1 MKGSIM
7 DTFWILKEGNFNMEK
22 DLWQMIDEADAH
34 NYGNIATQLKQEI
47 EKSVQATVAKSPE
60 VVRRDIS
67 KAADNLYEKMD
78 QFSQAEQ
85 DYVAS
90 PESWLEYEPK
100 HEAIKGNL
108 QNLQTVQ
115 EKTSSAQDIMAA
127 SDKTVTS
134 FQQASIFLQTEY
146 EKLVERERQV
156 QREMEQIKNII
167 ERMQEQTKGSSS
179 EKMQNLVA
187 NGEKFVSD
195 IENLRA
201 DIRWQKPVIATAL
214 WKEAR
219 EQVKQ
224 IYTGIQEMPD
234 KMKVA
239 VRNKAYSIVDQ
250 AVQKT
255 AFVFDK
261 GIQYLQAKKEEV
273 LNLSPFEKKEQ
284 GVEKTQE
291 EVKMVEKQQP
301 SVQHATE
308 ELKDRTVNVNQD
320 KVFNNE
326 VNIKKPRKVLL
337 RVESKENVRS
347 KTHEKERSL

>member
-1 MKGSIM
+1 
-7 DTFWILKEGNFNMEK
+7 MEK
-22 DLWQMIDEADAH
+22 DLWRMIDEADAQ
-34 NYGNIATQLKQEI
+34 NYGNIAVQLKQDMK
-47 EKSVQATVAKSPE
+47 KSVQDTLDKAPE
-60 VVRRDIS
+60 TVRRDIG
-67 KAADNLYEKMD
+67 KASENLYEKMD
-78 QFSQAEQ
+78 QFAQSEEE
-85 DYVAS
+85 YIVS
-90 PESWLEYEPK
+90 PEVWREYEPK
-100 HEAIKGNL
+100 HEAIKENL
-108 QNLQTVQ
+108 QNLQIAQ
-115 EKTSSAQDIMAA
+115 EKTSSEQEIMSA

-156 QREMEQIKNII
+156 QREMEQIKNIV
-167 ERMQEQTKGSSS
+167 ERMQKQTRGSSS

-195 IENLRA
+195 IENFRA
-201 DIRWQKPVIATAL
+201 DIRWQKPVIAAAL

-224 IYTGIQEMPD
+224 VYTGIQEMPD
-234 KMKVA
+234 KIKVA

-261 GIQYLQAKKEEV
+261 GIQYLQAKKEKV

-284 GVEKTQE
+284 DAEKTQG
-291 EVKMVEKQQP
+291 EVKMVERQQP
-301 SVQHATE
+301 SVQHAIE
-308 ELKDRTVNVNQD
+308 ELKDRTVNANQD
-320 KVFNNE
+320 KISNNK

>member
-1 MKGSIM
+1 
-7 DTFWILKEGNFNMEK
+7 MEK
-22 DLWQMIDEADAH
+22 DLWQMIDEADAQ
-34 NYGNIATQLKQEI
+34 NYGNIAVQLKQDMK
-47 EKSVQATVAKSPE
+47 KSVQDTLDKVPE
-60 VVRRDIS
+60 TVRRDIG
-67 KAADNLYEKMD
+67 KASENLYKKMD
-78 QFSQAEQ
+78 QFAQSEQ
-85 DYVAS
+85 EYIVS
-90 PESWLEYEPK
+90 PETWREYEPK
-100 HEAIKGNL
+100 HEAIKENL
-108 QNLQTVQ
+108 QNLQITQ
-115 EKTSSAQDIMAA
+115 EKTSSEQEIMSA

-134 FQQASIFLQTEY
+134 FQQASIFLQAEY

-156 QREMEQIKNII
+156 QREMEQIKNIV
-167 ERMQEQTKGSSS
+167 ERMQEQTRGSSS

-195 IENLRA
+195 IEKFRA
-201 DIRWQKPVIATAL
+201 DIRWQKPVIAAAL

-224 IYTGIQEMPD
+224 VYTGIQEMPD
-234 KMKVA
+234 KIKVA
-239 VRNKAYSIVDQ
+239 IRNKAYSIVDQ

-261 GIQYLQAKKEEV
+261 GIQYLQAKKEKV

-284 GVEKTQE
+284 DAEKMQE

-301 SVQHATE
+301 SVQHAIE
-308 ELKDRTVNVNQD
+308 ELKDRIVNANQD

-326 VNIKKPRKVLL
+326 VNIKKPKKVLL

-347 KTHEKERSL
+347 QERQKERSR

>member
-1 MKGSIM
+1 
-7 DTFWILKEGNFNMEK
+7 MEN
-22 DLWQMIDEADAH
+22 DLWQMIDEADVQ
-34 NYGNIATQLKQEI
+34 NYGNLATQLKQDM
-47 EKSVQATVAKSPE
+47 EKSVQATVDKSPE
-60 VVRRDIS
+60 AVRRDIG
-67 KAADNLYEKMD
+67 KVADNLYEKMD
-78 QFSQAEQ
+78 QFSQTEQ
-85 DYVAS
+85 EYVPS
-90 PESWLEYEPK
+90 PETWLEYEPK
-100 HEAIKGNL
+100 HEAIKENL
-108 QNLQTVQ
+108 QNLQAIQ
-115 EKTSSAQDIMAA
+115 EKRNSEQEVMAV
-127 SDKTVTS
+127 SDKTITS

-156 QREMEQIKNII
+156 RKEMDKIKNII
-167 ERMQEQTKGSSS
+167 EQMQEQTRGNSPEDLQKL
-179 EKMQNLVA
+179 MA
-187 NGEKFVSD
+187 NGKKFVSD

-201 DIRWQKPVIATAL
+201 DIRWQKPVIAAAL

-224 IYTGIQEMPD
+224 VYTGIREMPD

-250 AVQKT
+250 AAQKT

-261 GIQYLQAKKEEV
+261 GIQYLQAKKEKV
-273 LNLSPFEKKEQ
+273 LNLSPLEKKEQ
-284 GVEKTQE
+284 GAEKTQE
-291 EVKMVEKQQP
+291 EVNIVEKQQP

-308 ELKDRTVNVNQD
+308 ELKDRALNANQD

>member
-1 MKGSIM
+1 
-7 DTFWILKEGNFNMEK
+7 MEK
-22 DLWQMIDEADAH
+22 DLWQMIDEADAQ
-34 NYGNIATQLKQEI
+34 NYGNIAVQLKQDMK
-47 EKSVQATVAKSPE
+47 KSVQDTLDKVPE
-60 VVRRDIS
+60 TVRRDIG
-67 KAADNLYEKMD
+67 KASENLYKKMD
-78 QFSQAEQ
+78 QFAQSEQ
-85 DYVAS
+85 EYIVS
-90 PESWLEYEPK
+90 PETWREYEPK
-100 HEAIKGNL
+100 HEAIKENL
-108 QNLQTVQ
+108 QNLQITQ
-115 EKTSSAQDIMAA
+115 EKTSSEQEIMSA

-134 FQQASIFLQTEY
+134 FQQASIFLQAEY

-156 QREMEQIKNII
+156 QREMEQIKNIV
-167 ERMQEQTKGSSS
+167 ERMQEQTRGSSS

-195 IENLRA
+195 IEKFRA
-201 DIRWQKPVIATAL
+201 DIRWQKPVIAAAL

-224 IYTGIQEMPD
+224 VYNGIQEMPD
-234 KMKVA
+234 KIKVA
-239 VRNKAYSIVDQ
+239 IRNKAYSIVDQ

-261 GIQYLQAKKEEV
+261 GIQYLQAKKEKV

-284 GVEKTQE
+284 DAEKMQE

-301 SVQHATE
+301 SVQHAIE
-308 ELKDRTVNVNQD
+308 ELKDRIVNANQD

-326 VNIKKPRKVLL
+326 VNIKKPKKVLL

-347 KTHEKERSL
+347 QERQKERSR

>member
-1 MKGSIM
+1 
-7 DTFWILKEGNFNMEK
+7 MEN
-22 DLWQMIDEADAH
+22 DLWQMIDEADVQ
-34 NYGNIATQLKQEI
+34 NYGNLATQLKQDM
-47 EKSVQATVAKSPE
+47 EKSVQATVDKSPE
-60 VVRRDIS
+60 AVRRDIG
-67 KAADNLYEKMD
+67 KVADNLYEKMD
-78 QFSQAEQ
+78 QFSQTEQ
-85 DYVAS
+85 EYVPS
-90 PESWLEYEPK
+90 PETWLEYEPK
-100 HEAIKGNL
+100 HEAIKENL
-108 QNLQTVQ
+108 QNLQAIQ
-115 EKTSSAQDIMAA
+115 EKRNSEQEVMAV
-127 SDKTVTS
+127 SDKTITS

-167 ERMQEQTKGSSS
+167 EQMQEQTRGNSPEDLQKL
-179 EKMQNLVA
+179 MA
-187 NGEKFVSD
+187 NGKKFVSD

-201 DIRWQKPVIATAL
+201 DIRWQKPVIAAAL

-224 IYTGIQEMPD
+224 VYTGIREMPD

-250 AVQKT
+250 AAQKT

-261 GIQYLQAKKEEV
+261 GIQYLQAKKEKV
-273 LNLSPFEKKEQ
+273 LNLSPLEKKEQ
-284 GVEKTQE
+284 GAEKTQE
-291 EVKMVEKQQP
+291 EVNIVEKQQP

-308 ELKDRTVNVNQD
+308 ELKDRALNANQD